1 MTDQTM
7 SRTVDRL
14 VRSGFATRSVDPDDE
29 RRMRVQITSAGT
41 EEYRQVLELERDD
54 TSGPS
59 GTAESP
65 VAVSD
70 PAALRRMLLE
80 LVRAHRDTPRH
91 EGRSAR
97 DAGTPPSEFS

>member
-1 MTDQTM
+1 M

-41 EEYRQVLELERDD
+41 DEYRQVLELERDD
-54 TSGPS
+54 TPGPS
-59 GTAESP
+59 GSP

-91 EGRSAR
+91 EERSTR